1 MIQVLVQQKRV
12 PQKRRARHADG
23 IGGKDV
29 SFLPDKVLRAI
40 ILAHG
45 KAGHVGPHRRK
56 RIGRWPAAV
65 HVAEIQRVGA
75 GKIMIEAHAELV
87 VILAQGLGS
96 DESIG
101 AGVGQREKRK
111 DVGRDR
117 VDWPEQGHLVERH
130 RHAKK
135 GELLLSVIAQAAAVE
150 AGGAFLAEVALPFRH
165 RWYGGGNGFALAV
178 AEALVIS
185 EEERLVLN
193 NGAAEGCP
201 KLVLLQGLN
210 AAREVV

>member
-40 ILAHG
+40 ILAHW

-65 HVAEIQRVGA
+65 HITEIQRVGA
-75 GKIMIEAHAELV
+75 GKIMIEAHDELV

-117 VDWPEQGHLVERH
+117 VDWH